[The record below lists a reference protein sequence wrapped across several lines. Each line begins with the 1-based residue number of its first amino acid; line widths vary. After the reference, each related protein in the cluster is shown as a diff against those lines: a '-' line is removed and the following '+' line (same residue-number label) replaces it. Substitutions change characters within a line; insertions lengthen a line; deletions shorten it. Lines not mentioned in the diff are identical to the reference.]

1 MDKINKCISCE
12 VEETKAP
19 LVSIRYAQNP
29 TWICTQ
35 CLPTLIHDP
44 NKLQSRFQNM
54 DTENPPAPLND

>member
-12 VEETKAP
+12 VEETRAP

-35 CLPTLIHDP
+35 CLPTLIHNPD
-44 NKLQSRFQNM
+44 KLQSKFANM
-54 DTENPPAPLND
+54 NVENPPEPKID